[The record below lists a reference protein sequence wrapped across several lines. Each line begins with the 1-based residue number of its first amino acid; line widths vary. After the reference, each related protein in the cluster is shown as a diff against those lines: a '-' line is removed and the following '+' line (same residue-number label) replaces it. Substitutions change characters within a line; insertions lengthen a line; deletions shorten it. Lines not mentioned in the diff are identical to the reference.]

1 MIKPQREGGGN
12 NIYGRDIIEFIDN
25 LAESN
30 YSSYIIMERI
40 LPKVNHGYLI
50 RNAELIE
57 KDVVSELGIFS
68 TYIENH
74 NKVINNE
81 CTGHIVRTKPIGV
94 DEGGVATGYAT
105 LDSPYLI

>member
-1 MIKPQREGGGN
+1 
-12 NIYGRDIIEFIDN
+12 
-25 LAESN
+25 
-30 YSSYIIMERI
+30 MERI
-40 LPKVNHGYLI
+40 LPLMNRGYLV

-74 NKVINNE
+74 NKVVQNE
-81 CTGHIVRTKPIGV
+81 CTGHIVRTKPNNV